1 MDGTLLTQLGD
12 KVDEIRGH
20 LDAAKA
26 SGWSLN
32 EADTE
37 HKVIDPLL
45 YALGYGPF
53 DIRKRGHDSVA
64 NNFPDY
70 TLLPHTT
77 QQWFLEVKK
86 LDLNLQDGEAAQA
99 VNYANNQGAA
109 WAVLTNGRRWYIY
122 NAHLPKPLTDKRV
135 FQIDDLFGDS
145 SALETLAMLSRSSM
159 LGNGLSEA
167 WAFQQVQGI
176 VKAQLETPHS
186 PVRKRLRQLASD
198 ETGAAVSDALI
209 EKALR
214 SLSLTLPAV
223 AAKDANPMPTTTRTP
238 LPFSADT
245 ETTTWYSYAELTGY
259 PSVATGKKP
268 CLLRFM
274 DGTTLRIASWKH
286 AACEV
291 TQRICNDYGLPQL
304 PFNGGIQG
312 LRYFIN
318 TTPTHVTGEEMSA
331 ASIQV
336 AGKTVYMHTNR
347 STQNFAKCLISLFQ
361 AVGAPQDVVKVS
373 IG

>member
-37 HKVIDPLL
+37 HKIIDPLL

-70 TLLPHTT
+70 TLLPHTP

-186 PVRKRLRQLASD
+186 PVRKRLRQIASD
-198 ETGAAVSDALI
+198 ETGAPVSDALI
-209 EKALR
+209 ERTLRFLSPALPTVATK
-214 SLSLTLPAV
+214 SVTPVPAPLPPPPKPIINTDQPLYTFGEIAADSTLGIKKRPTGVYFTDGTITKVTSWAD
-223 AAKDANPMPTTTRTP
+223 AAILALAHIGHQLGLPP
-238 LPFSADT
+238 LPFSNRAK
-245 ETTTWYSYAELTGY
+245 
-259 PSVATGKKP
+259 GKTYF
-268 CLLRFM
+268 LN
-274 DGTTLRIASWKH
+274 
-286 AACEV
+286 
-291 TQRICNDYGLPQL
+291 TQ
-304 PFNGGIQG
+304 
-312 LRYFIN
+312 
-318 TTPTHVTGEEMSA
+318 PTHSTGGPMHGSR
-331 ASIQV
+331 
-336 AGKTVYMHTNR
+336 KTTVNGQIIYMDTNR
-347 STQNFAKCLISLFQ
+347 STQDIAGSMVSLFN